1 MAKHK
6 HHILPK
12 HMGGSSDPP
21 NIVELSVEEHAEEHR
36 KLWLENGSY
45 KDFLAWQ
52 GLSKMIGK
60 EELIREL
67 ISHTHKG
74 KKKPPE
80 QIIKMVEARKGYSP
94 SEETR
99 KKIGESSRGRK
110 WSKESR
116 QKKSESMKGN
126 THRKG
131 GPPTLGFTGRKHS
144 EETREK
150 MKLAQQKRR
159 MKFDD

>member
-1 MAKHK
+1 
-6 HHILPK
+6 
-12 HMGGSSDPP
+12 MGGSDDPS
-21 NIVELSVEEHAEEHR
+21 NLIEVTVEEHAEAHR
-36 KLWLENGSY
+36 KLWLEHGNY
-45 KDFLAWQ
+45 KDYLAWQ

-67 ISHTHKG
+67 LSHTHKG
-74 KKKPPE
+74 KKKSPE
-80 QIIKMVEARKGYSP
+80 QIAKMVEARKGYSP

-110 WSKESR
+110 WSEESR
-116 QKKSESMKGN
+116 KKKSEAMKGN

-131 GPPTLGFTGRKHS
+131 GEATLGFTGRKHS

-150 MKLAQQKRR
+150 MRLAQAKRR
-159 MKFDD
+159 NEEKYNE